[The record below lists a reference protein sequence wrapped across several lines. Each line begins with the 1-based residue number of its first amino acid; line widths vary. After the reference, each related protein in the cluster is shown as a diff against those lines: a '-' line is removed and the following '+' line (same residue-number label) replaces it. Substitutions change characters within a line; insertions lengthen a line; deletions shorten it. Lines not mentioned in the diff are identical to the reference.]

1 MCILFE
7 AVINNFAHE
16 MRGCPLVHEKT
27 VLVDN
32 LICFQEKIA
41 SKPLS
46 CTLIGI
52 ARLSLAANNMRTEI
66 DINPN
71 SLLLCI
77 MKSYQWNRNV
87 VSALF

>member
-16 MRGCPLVHEKT
+16 MWGCSLVHEKT

-41 SKPLS
+41 SKHLS
-46 CTLIGI
+46 CALIGI
-52 ARLSLAANNMRTEI
+52 ARLSLAANDMRTKI
-66 DINPN
+66 DITPN
-71 SLLLCI
+71 SLLPGI
-77 MKSYQWNRNV
+77 M
-87 VSALF
+87 